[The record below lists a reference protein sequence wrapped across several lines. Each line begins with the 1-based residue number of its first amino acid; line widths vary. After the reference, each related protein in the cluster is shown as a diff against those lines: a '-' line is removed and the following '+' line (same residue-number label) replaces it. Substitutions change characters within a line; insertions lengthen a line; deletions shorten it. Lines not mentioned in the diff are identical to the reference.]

1 PAHSRILPANRGD
14 GVRGQV
20 RRRRGGGPGRGGHRA
35 RRRLAYVE
43 NPPVDLPRVPRAQGG
58 ERSDREGDP
67 DAEGALRARSREDRR
82 AHDPCRPPCGDSPCP
97 SEKPRRQQPALFRLD
112 RGVRRAR
119 GGDRGPAP
127 ARLSRDR
134 HLGAFDRGDRAAD
147 PADRGG
153 PEGRGRGRRGH
164 VTAKAPVPW
173 WRWAIWWM
181 LLGLSL
187 LVFYVLLTPIW
198 LGLRG
203 LAWLAE
209 FRSRR
214 LRDR

>member
-1 PAHSRILPANRGD
+1 
-14 GVRGQV
+14 
-20 RRRRGGGPGRGGHRA
+20 
-35 RRRLAYVE
+35 
-43 NPPVDLPRVPRAQGG
+43 
-58 ERSDREGDP
+58 
-67 DAEGALRARSREDRR
+67 
-82 AHDPCRPPCGDSPCP
+82 
-97 SEKPRRQQPALFRLD
+97 
-112 RGVRRAR
+112 
-119 GGDRGPAP
+119 
-127 ARLSRDR
+127 
-134 HLGAFDRGDRAAD
+134 
-147 PADRGG
+147 
-153 PEGRGRGRRGH
+153 

-173 WRWAIWWM
+173 CRSAIWWM